1 MANYRQI
8 NPLLISA
15 NNSSVGQVLTSNGT
29 AVYWE
34 TGSSGY
40 TGSQGVG
47 FTGSTGYTGSRGTD
61 GVIG

>member
-29 AVYWE
+29 AVYWD
-34 TGSSGY
+34 TGGGGY
-40 TGSQGVG
+40 TGSA
-47 FTGSTGYTGSRGTD
+47 GYTGSRGTD
-61 GVIG
+61 GIVGYNGSV